1 MGWETR
7 GNGTYYYRKVR
18 RGGRVVSEYIGAGP
32 VAEAL
37 AGLDAL
43 GRDDTERARAMWSD
57 TVQAER
63 RRAAAL
69 AEAEGVVRTL
79 AAAVLVAGG
88 YHQHRRQWRRGRE
101 HGNDD

>member
-18 RGGRVVSEYIGAGP
+18 DGGRVRSEYIGAGP

-43 GRDDTERARAMWSD
+43 GRDEAELNRATWSAML
-57 TVQAER
+57 QAER
-63 RRAAAL
+63 HRASAL
-69 AEAEGVVRTL
+69 AEAELVARAMTT
-79 AAAVLVAGG
+79 AVLIAAG
-88 YHQHRRQWRRGRE
+88 YHTHRRQWRRQVKGVGR
-101 HGNDD
+101 

>member
-32 VAEAL
+32 GAEAL

-43 GRDDTERARAMWSD
+43 GQDSAADERAVWAE
-57 TVQAER
+57 TVQAEQR
-63 RRAAAL
+63 NAAAL
-69 AEAEGVVRTL
+69 AELDDMVRTVT
-79 AAAVLVAGG
+79 AAVLIAAG
-88 YHQHRRQWRRGRE
+88 YHTHRRQWRRQR
-101 HGNDD
+101 

>member
-7 GNGTYYYRKVR
+7 GNGRYYYRKVR

-43 GRDDTERARAMWSD
+43 GRDAAEHDRGVWSE

-63 RRAAAL
+63 RRASAL
-69 AEAEGVVRTL
+69 AEVDAMTRALT
-79 AAAVLVAGG
+79 AAVLIANGC
-88 YHQHRRQWRRGRE
+88 HQHRRQWRRQVNG
-101 HGNDD
+101 